1 MDVRR
6 ALATTPLEKAD
17 DFAQCLM
24 EGLAK
29 TPKEIAC
36 KYFYAEYRFICAA
49 ESYFSKHG
57 KGME

>member
-6 ALATTPLEKAD
+6 ALATTPPEKAD
-17 DFAQCLM
+17 DYAQGLM

-36 KYFYAEYRFICAA
+36 N
-49 ESYFSKHG
+49 
-57 KGME
+57 